1 MLCRTRQGKHGKCVG
16 WLITTKTPR
25 GHSWENPEI
34 TSGDILRPG
43 SSGSPKGHCRQRK
56 DLRIWLLK
64 PRGQG
69 KVMSFSKEDEG
80 QPNIIHTGISVDKQA
95 CKPLDQFIRT
105 Q

>member
-1 MLCRTRQGKHGKCVG
+1 M
-16 WLITTKTPR
+16 
-25 GHSWENPEI
+25 
-34 TSGDILRPG
+34 
-43 SSGSPKGHCRQRK
+43 K

-69 KVMSFSKEDEG
+69 KAMTFSKEDEG

-95 CKPLDQFIRT
+95 CKPLDQFMRT